1 MKINYFFGSDARSI
15 YAYEILVESINVLYN
30 LSSNNIK
37 VITLNNPNLVRGK
50 LVKNAFETYC
60 IDKNI
65 DYSYF
70 NQSEV
75 YKDFE
80 NGLVCSFGHI
90 FTREFLEMN
99 KFTNKNGGTENKL
112 FNLHLSI
119 LPDLKGPAPIEY
131 SILHAY
137 DESGISIFEITPE
150 IDSGLV
156 YSTFKFDISDIDYA
170 SDLYTKSFNLFR
182 KLMLNHTDYENSF
195 IDKLYIDTNPHIGST
210 KKSYKI
216 QDCDLKLNN
225 LSTENASRRI
235 RALNVIGPAK
245 YEYEEMNIKIHS
257 YSLIEGLKLN
267 FYDGFL
273 YADKITPPGKS
284 KMNALDWIRGRK

>member
-15 YAYEILVESINVLYN
+15 YAYEILVESIKLLHN

-37 VITLNNPNLVRGK
+37 VITLNNPNLLRGK

-65 DYSYF
+65 NYSYF
-70 NQSEV
+70 NPSEV
-75 YKDFE
+75 YNDIE

-99 KFTNKNGGTENKL
+99 KFTNKSSDTNKKL

-131 SILHAY
+131 SILNAY
-137 DESGISIFEITPE
+137 EETGVSIFEINTE
-150 IDSGLV
+150 VDSGLV
-156 YSTFKFDISDIDYA
+156 YSSSKFKISESDYA
-170 SDLYTKSFNLFR
+170 SDLYTKSFDVFR
-182 KLMLNHTDYENSF
+182 KLMLNQNEYEDTF
-195 IDKLYIDTNPHIGST
+195 IDKVHIGSNPQIGST
-210 KKSYKI
+210 NKSYKI

-225 LSTENASRRI
+225 LSTLHASRRI

-245 YEYEEMNIKIHS
+245 YEYEEMNMKIHS
-257 YSLIEGLKLN
+257 YSLKEGLKLN

-273 YADKITPPGKS
+273 YANKITPPGKS
-284 KMNALDWIRGRK
+284 KMNALDWLRGRK